1 LARRTLITAAIILF
15 AAALQFSVLRWV
27 RIAGTEP
34 DLLLIVTVVI
44 GLLSGPRAGMAAG
57 FSAGIIEGA
66 LLGRWIG
73 VYAAA
78 KTISGYLA
86 GAVGGRLFVENLLV
100 MMGVTAVM
108 TLVHEGIVG
117 LLTPATGLGVWRT
130 LSTGFLQTA
139 YNGGAALVIG
149 LALRRIRRVLPPEE
163 VRA

>member
-1 LARRTLITAAIILF
+1 LARRTLVTAAIIVF
-15 AAALQFSVLRWV
+15 AAALQFSALRWV
-27 RIAGTEP
+27 RVAGTEP

-44 GLLSGPRAGMAAG
+44 GLVSGPRAGMAAG
-57 FSAGIIEGA
+57 FSAGVIEGA

-86 GAVGGRLFVENLLV
+86 GEVGGRLFVENLLV
-100 MMGVTAVM
+100 MMGVAAAM

-117 LLTPATGLGVWRT
+117 LLLPATGLGVWKT
-130 LSTGFLQTA
+130 LAAGFLQAA
-139 YNGGAALVIG
+139 YNGAAALVVG
-149 LALRRIRRVLPPEE
+149 LCLRRIRSLLPAEE